1 MSGAN
6 VKINRQIGLFTFTRL
21 VLNTN
26 IRLIYPFQQI
36 LARGLGV
43 NLPFLTIALS
53 LRSISGLLVPFL
65 SPLADRRGRKTA
77 MLLGLGLF
85 VVSTAVF
92 LLAPVPAVFIGF
104 LLVSFLG
111 AYLFTSSVQAQIGDQ
126 VPFQRRGRVLSILE
140 LSWSLSFAIGMPLV
154 GWLINRLDW
163 LAPFACLGLLA
174 AAAWVLVRGTVPPS
188 PPAGSTSGSFWQAFR
203 QVSKSTPAMAG
214 LGVTLVINVMVEIT
228 SLVFGLWTGE
238 TFHLDVLGLGSVA
251 AVIGVAQLSGELL
264 TAVVV
269 DRFGKER
276 MVRAGFFLAGCAAML
291 LPWLDF
297 HLWAALGGLFLL
309 FLGTE
314 TAYMSNLPLLTE
326 AIPEMRA
333 TVLGGNAAAISL
345 GRLIAAG
352 LMWLYF
358 SLGFQAAMLTVAF
371 FAILGLAILQHVK
384 GQSKN

>member
-53 LRSISGLLVPFL
+53 LRSISGMLVPFL

-85 VVSTAVF
+85 VVSTGVF
-92 LLAPVPAVFIGF
+92 LLAPTPPVFIGF

-111 AYLFTSSVQAQIGDQ
+111 AYLFTSSVQAQISDQ
-126 VPFQRRGRVLSILE
+126 VPYQRRGRVLSILE
-140 LSWSLSFAIGMPLV
+140 LSWSLSFAVGMPLV
-154 GWLINRLDW
+154 GWLISRLDW

-174 AAAWVLVRGTVPPS
+174 AAAWVLVRGTVPLNPS
-188 PPAGSTSGSFWQAFR
+188 AISTGGSFWQAFR
-203 QVSKSTPAMAG
+203 QVTKSTPAMAG
-214 LGVTLVINVMVEIT
+214 LGVTLAINVMVEIT
-228 SLVFGLWTGE
+228 SLVFGLWTGD

-251 AVIGVAQLSGELL
+251 AVIGVAQFSGELL
-264 TAVVV
+264 TTVVV

-276 MVRAGFFLAGCAAML
+276 MVRAGLLLAGCAAIL
-291 LPWLDF
+291 LPWLGF

-345 GRLIAAG
+345 GRVLGAS

-358 SLGFQAAMLTVAF
+358 SLGFGVSMLAVVI
-371 FAILGLAILQHVK
+371 FALLGLVALLRVK
-384 GQSKN
+384 VQGKN